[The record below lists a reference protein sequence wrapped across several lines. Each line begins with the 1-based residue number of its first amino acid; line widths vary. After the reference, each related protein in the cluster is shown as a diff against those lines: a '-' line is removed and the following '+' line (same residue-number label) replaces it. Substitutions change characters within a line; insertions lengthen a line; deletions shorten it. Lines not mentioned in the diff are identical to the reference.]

1 MIKLQKNGK
10 YLVQIVFGQ
19 SASGMVDDV
28 VSAYHEGVEEG
39 GDADGIK
46 AGVKY
51 IDEAFGADCFNIS
64 SKEFNTE
71 PEAEAY
77 LDGVYDGEGW
87 MGYYALEVEQAEI
100 IEKVIKTREE
110 V

>member
-19 SASGMVDDV
+19 SASGMVDDII
-28 VSAYHEGVEEG
+28 SAYHEGEEG
-39 GDADGIK
+39 DNTDGIK

-71 PEAEAY
+71 AEAEAY

-87 MGYYALEVEQAEI
+87 MGYYTLEVEQAEI
-100 IEKVIKTREE
+100 IEKVLKIREKA
-110 V
+110 